1 MFGPGPSLRLVLGG
15 ASLIPSLSLEV
26 LHSKG
31 AQEQDRCSWPG
42 LAEQCVDPVP
52 VRSDASELLP
62 DGVFGVSESE
72 HVRGVVDDR
81 PALSGN
87 HALRLLAYAED
98 RCVLGEDHHAASRDV
113 RDPPLVALLGALHL
127 GVYVVLEVGGDPVIV
142 CEAVD
147 RLRYCAP
154 NRVLDVEIANHAA
167 SRIAATTSASRAPVS
182 RSISSFEYPSRF
194 LAVIAS
200 RRTPVSA
207 VIGCPPATRLST
219 TNGTA
224 RVLNHQRRACSS
236 SS

>member
-98 RCVLGEDHHAASRDV
+98 RCVLGEDPHAASRDV
-113 RDPPLVALLGALHL
+113 RDPPLVAFWGRYISGCTSCWKWAVTPWLCVKRL
-127 GVYVVLEVGGDPVIV
+127 IV
-142 CEAVD
+142 SV
-147 RLRYCAP
+147 
-154 NRVLDVEIANHAA
+154 
-167 SRIAATTSASRAPVS
+167 
-182 RSISSFEYPSRF
+182 
-194 LAVIAS
+194 
-200 RRTPVSA
+200 
-207 VIGCPPATRLST
+207 
-219 TNGTA
+219 TA
-224 RVLNHQRRACSS
+224 RPTEFSM
-236 SS
+236 